1 MYITRVPN
9 RKSPPAILLRES
21 YRDNG
26 KVKSRTLAN
35 LSKLPEESIEVL
47 RRSLHGEQLVPA
59 SDAFEAIASSH
70 HGHVQA
76 VLHAMRR
83 LGFAE
88 LIAARASAQR
98 DLVVAMVVAP
108 RRVKAERAAAASAAP
123 SVGSVPLPISS
134 MSTSVLSSAC
144 SRMWR
149 NANR

>member
-47 RRSLHGEQLVPA
+47 RRSLQGEQLVPA

-88 LIAARASAQR
+88 LIAARASPQR
-98 DLVVAMVVAP
+98 DLVVAMVVARILEP
-108 RRVKAERAAAASAAP
+108 DSKLATTRWWRITTLP
-123 SVGSVPLPISS
+123 SL
-134 MSTSVLSSAC
+134 L
-144 SRMWR
+144 
-149 NANR
+149 